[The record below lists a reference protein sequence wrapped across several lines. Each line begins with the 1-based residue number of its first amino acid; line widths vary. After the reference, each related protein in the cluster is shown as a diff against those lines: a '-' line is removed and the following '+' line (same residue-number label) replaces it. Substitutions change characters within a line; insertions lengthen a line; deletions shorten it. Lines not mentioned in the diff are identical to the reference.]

1 MEVIN
6 RIISMKLQKFDR
18 STLLHIA
25 IEKQNFPQKKWFLQ
39 KYVRFL
45 LKSLS
50 SKKLFTLI
58 YEKNLWGDLQTISGP
73 GSTFDVTK
81 KIRTIL
87 PELFKTYK
95 IKSMLDIPCGD
106 FNWMQYVDLE
116 NINYIG
122 ADIVNELINNNS
134 NKFSQ
139 EHRSFFV
146 LDIVKDRLPNVDIVL
161 CRDCLVHLTNHEI
174 KSTIKNIKKSDS
186 KYLLTTTFPSRK
198 INTKFGIDRWRAI
211 NLQIVPFKFPK
222 PLCIIHEDYHD
233 DKNYDKS
240 LGLWR
245 IKDL

>member
-25 IEKQNFPQKKWFLQ
+25 LEKHNFPQKKWFLQ
-39 KYVRFL
+39 KYFRLL

-58 YEKNLWGDLQTISGP
+58 YENNLWGDLQTISGP
-73 GSTFDVTK
+73 GSTLDATK
-81 KIRTIL
+81 NIRAAL
-87 PELFKTYK
+87 PELFRNYK
-95 IKSMLDIPCGD
+95 IKSLLDIPCGD
-106 FNWMQYVDLE
+106 YYWMQHVDLN
-116 NINYIG
+116 NITYIG
-122 ADIVNELINNNS
+122 GDIVEEIIEKNTYKYSDDNHEFI
-134 NKFSQ
+134 
-139 EHRSFFV
+139 R
-146 LDIVKDRLPNVDIVL
+146 LDIIKDNLPSIDLIF

-198 INTKFGIDRWRAI
+198 INTKLGIDRWRAI